1 MQIKKGGGA
10 VAENRLLVIED
21 DPEIS
26 KALCRNLRWAGYG
39 VTHFDHGGQ
48 ALEALER
55 DRFYDLALLDMML
68 PGVDGFGL
76 LPRLGEYGIPVI
88 CLTALTDE
96 QSEIRGLREGAEDY
110 IPKPFRMAAL
120 LVRIE
125 KVLERSGKLN
135 QIYRFRDLELDGQ
148 NRVLRR
154 GNTVIALPPM
164 EMEVLTVLMKNKN
177 RTVSREEILKAI
189 WGYDYF
195 GDLRTVDVRI
205 ANLRKKLNLSQEI
218 RTVPRSGYR
227 LEEL

>member
-1 MQIKKGGGA
+1 M
-10 VAENRLLVIED
+10 
-21 DPEIS
+21 
-26 KALCRNLRWAGYG
+26 
-39 VTHFDHGGQ
+39 
-48 ALEALER
+48 
-55 DRFYDLALLDMML
+55 
-68 PGVDGFGL
+68 
-76 LPRLGEYGIPVI
+76 I

-135 QIYRFRDLELDGQ
+135 RIYRFRDLELDGQ

-205 ANLRKKLNLSQEI
+205 ANLRKKLGLSQEI
-218 RTVPRSGYR
+218 RTIPRSGYR

>member
-1 MQIKKGGGA
+1 MQTKKGGGA

-26 KALCRNLRWAGYG
+26 KALCRNLQWAGY
-39 VTHFDHGGQ
+39 VLTHFADGGQ
-48 ALEALER
+48 ALEALEQ

-76 LPRLGEYGIPVI
+76 LPRLREYGIPVI

-110 IPKPFRMAAL
+110 IPKPFRMATL

-135 QIYRFRDLELDGQ
+135 RIYRFRDLELDGK

-154 GNTVIALPPM
+154 GNTVVALPPM

-205 ANLRKKLNLSQEI
+205 ANLRKKLGLSQEI
-218 RTVPRSGYR
+218 RTIPRSGYR